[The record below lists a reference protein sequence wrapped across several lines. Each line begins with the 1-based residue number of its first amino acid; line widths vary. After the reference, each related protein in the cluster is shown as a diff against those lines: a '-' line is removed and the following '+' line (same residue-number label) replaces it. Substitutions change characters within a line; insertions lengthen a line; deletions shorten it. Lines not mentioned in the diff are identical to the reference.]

1 MFSKVNK
8 MKTLE
13 MELQEKK
20 GGKILMKFFEIAL
33 REVKGKLQE

>member
-1 MFSKVNK
+1 
-8 MKTLE
+8 
-13 MELQEKK
+13 MELQEER